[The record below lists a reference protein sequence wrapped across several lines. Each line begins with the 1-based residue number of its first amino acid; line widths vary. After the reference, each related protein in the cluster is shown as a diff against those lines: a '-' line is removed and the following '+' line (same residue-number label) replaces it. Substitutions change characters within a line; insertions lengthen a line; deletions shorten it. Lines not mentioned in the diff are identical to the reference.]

1 MVPDKCEQS
10 AHYKTEA
17 VEKEMV
23 KKNRRERL
31 EAARKLLESIIVT
44 PDDEKEKEKKE
55 KKGRKGKKDKK
66 DEDKKDEDKKD
77 EKDEDK
83 KDKKDEDGKNKKRNR
98 SGKKGKEKVKRRVEN
113 MKKCYAREMEELKEK
128 ELEPREKLATYQ
140 NNPELKKELLKKK
153 AEAYSTERRT
163 TETERRFQKG
173 EISIEYCD
181 ERSGVVL
188 VTGSLLDAGKTDEGL
203 EAVQKTVKK
212 MIRDGKRRRRNE
224 EGGDQETEEAVMC
237 LEDILKADNGN
248 EEMWAVSTHADLS
261 AGRRRKES
269 IKRICDSIA
278 AENNAWPYIPMT
290 NEQFYIMNRL
300 YWGDIWREKS
310 WRTLDSIDAMMEK
323 VTEFQQHFP
332 SSVTP
337 LVKTLMMSQGA
348 SLTTLNR
355 VIDMMQGKG
364 LTVTQEMDSIGRVS
378 KLLLLS
384 VKRR

>member
-1 MVPDKCEQS
+1 M
-10 AHYKTEA
+10 
-17 VEKEMV
+17 
-23 KKNRRERL
+23 
-31 EAARKLLESIIVT
+31 
-44 PDDEKEKEKKE
+44 
-55 KKGRKGKKDKK
+55 
-66 DEDKKDEDKKD
+66 
-77 EKDEDK
+77 
-83 KDKKDEDGKNKKRNR
+83 
-98 SGKKGKEKVKRRVEN
+98 EN

-163 TETERRFQKG
+163 TETERKFKKG

-188 VTGSLLDAGKTDEGL
+188 VTGSILDAGKTDEGL

-212 MIRDGKRRRRNE
+212 MIRDGKRRRMNE
-224 EGGDQETEEAVMC
+224 EGDDQETEEAVMC

-248 EEMWAVSTHADLS
+248 EELWVASTHADLS

-290 NEQFYIMNRL
+290 NGQFYIMNRL

-323 VTEFQQHFP
+323 VTEFQRHFP

-348 SLTTLNR
+348 SQTTLNR

-364 LTVTQEMDSIGRVS
+364 LTVTQEVDSIGRVS
-378 KLLLLS
+378 KLFLL
-384 VKRR
+384 

>member
-1 MVPDKCEQS
+1 MPEKYEQS
-10 AHYKTEA
+10 AYYKTEA
-17 VEKEMV
+17 VEEEMI

-31 EAARKLLESIIVT
+31 EAARGLLESIIVT
-44 PDDEKEKEKKE
+44 PDDEKEKKK
-55 KKGRKGKKDKK
+55 KKGRNGKKVKKDENGENGEKDKK
-66 DEDKKDEDKKD
+66 DEN
-77 EKDEDK
+77 
-83 KDKKDEDGKNKKRNR
+83 KKDEDGENKRRNR
-98 SGKKGKEKVKRRVEN
+98 NGKKGKEKEKKRVEN

-163 TETERRFQKG
+163 TETERKFKKG

-181 ERSGVVL
+181 KRSGVVL
-188 VTGSLLDAGKTDEGL
+188 VTGSILDAGKTDEGL

-212 MIRDGKRRRRNE
+212 MIRDGKRRMNE
-224 EGGDQETEEAVMC
+224 EGDDQETEEAVMC

-248 EEMWAVSTHADLS
+248 EELWVASTHADLS

-290 NEQFYIMNRL
+290 NGQFFIMNWL
-300 YWGDIWREKS
+300 YWGDTWKEKS
-310 WRTLDSIDAMMEK
+310 WRTLDSIDAIMEK
-323 VTEFQQHFP
+323 VTEFQRHFP

-355 VIDMMQGKG
+355 IIDMMQGKG
-364 LTVTQEMDSIGRVS
+364 LTVTQEVDSIGRVS
-378 KLLLLS
+378 KLLLL
-384 VKRR
+384 